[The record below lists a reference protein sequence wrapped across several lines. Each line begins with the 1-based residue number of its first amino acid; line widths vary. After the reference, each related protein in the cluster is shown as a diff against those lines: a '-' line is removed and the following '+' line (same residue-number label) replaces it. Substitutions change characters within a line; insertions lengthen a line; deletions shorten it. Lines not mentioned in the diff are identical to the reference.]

1 LGLLTIPS
9 KFLGSTINS
18 HGQVG
23 YLNMPSAFTLKEST
37 LFFGIDRGKP
47 DRKLLLTG
55 SPFEWIDVTIFYV
68 DVGRKAYGG
77 FKQSYKDKGFN
88 LKLQIKEKGF
98 FPAIALGAN
107 DIAGTGIFSGE
118 YIVLSNNFNRFEY
131 SFGAGW
137 GKLNGKNMI
146 RNPLLDIANSF
157 RNRNTTFSDRGG
169 NFEIDNYFSGE
180 KISFFSGL
188 AYRLNNHTWFLLEY
202 DSTETP
208 SDVNYKKPSTRVNL
222 GVNFSHN
229 NFNGKIYFNRGN
241 SINLQL
247 SLSQNFLNFKNNGQ
261 QKVSRNI
268 DNFQQ
273 LQKILALNN
282 IGLQSVKEDDETIQI
297 KVSQNSYMNQ
307 YEVLNRVV
315 KNSEKIA
322 AKKDYVE
329 VTIKTLGMEVY
340 SGQLDARE
348 PEYRSGKIQYSEN
361 LKTRYIVNEKFP
373 LFNQSISPRIR
384 NFLAAR
390 EGFIF
395 QGLILNYDS
404 ELLIKENFFFLGN
417 IQYSLY
423 DDFDRLYI
431 PPVDTYPNQVRSDI
445 KKYLN
450 NIGGKP
456 YIGRM
461 ELNYFRSFDRKHFLR
476 ISAGMYE
483 EMFGGA
489 GAEYQYFPESSII
502 SFGLEAFA
510 LQKRDYEM
518 LFKFQDYKNTII
530 RANMQLSE
538 PKTNTLFKFSYGEY
552 LAGDVGYTFEIS
564 RRFDNGVEFGA
575 FFSNTNVPYELYGEG
590 SFDKGIKLKIPF
602 SLFQPNPTLGYYEWH
617 PLTKDPAAL
626 LNKSVNLL
634 DKITSMRIY

>member
-1 LGLLTIPS
+1 MSIPLE
-9 KFLGSTINS
+9 FFGSNINS
-18 HGQVG
+18 HGQAG

-68 DVGRKAYGG
+68 DVGRKDYGG

-88 LKLQIKEKGF
+88 VKLQIKDKGF

-137 GKLNGKNMI
+137 GKLNGKKMI
-146 RNPLLDIANSF
+146 KNPLIAIDSSF
-157 RNRNTTFSDRGG
+157 RNRNTTFSDQGG
-169 NFEIDNYFSGE
+169 NFETNNYFSGKE
-180 KISFFSGL
+180 ISFFSGL
-188 AYRLNNHTWFLLEY
+188 AYRFNNNISFLLEY
-202 DSTETP
+202 DTTETP
-208 SDVNYKKPSTRVNL
+208 SAVGYEKPSSRLNF
-222 GVNFSHN
+222 GVNIARN

-241 SINLQL
+241 TINFQL
-247 SLSQNFLNFKNNGQ
+247 SSTQNFLNFKNNGE
-261 QKVSRNI
+261 QKVSRKI
-268 DNFQQ
+268 DNYQK
-273 LQKILALNN
+273 LQKILVLNN
-282 IGLQSVKEDDETIQI
+282 IGLQSVKEDDQTIQI

-307 YEVLNRVV
+307 YEVLNRVT

-322 AKKDYVE
+322 SEKNYIE
-329 VTIKTLGMEVY
+329 VIIKTLGMEVY

-348 PEYRSGKIQYSEN
+348 PEYRSDKIKYSEN
-361 LKTRYIVNEKFP
+361 LETRHIVNEKFP
-373 LFNQSISPRIR
+373 QFNQSLSPRIR
-384 NFLAAR
+384 NFLASR

-395 QGLILNYDS
+395 QGIILNYDL
-404 ELLIKENFFFLGN
+404 EVLIKENLFFLGN

-423 DDFDRLYI
+423 DDFDRLFI

-450 NIGGKP
+450 NVGGKP

-461 ELNYFRSFDRKHFLR
+461 ELNYFKSFARKHFLR
-476 ISAGMYE
+476 FSAGMYE
-483 EMFGGA
+483 EMFGGI
-489 GAEYQYFPESSII
+489 GAEYQYFPESSIV

-518 LFKFQDYKNTII
+518 LFKFQDYKNTIFRGNI
-530 RANMQLSE
+530 QLLE

-552 LAGDVGYTFEIS
+552 LAGDVGYTLEIS
-564 RRFDNGVEFGA
+564 RRFDNGVEFGS